1 MILLTSSL
9 CHVSLSEKGLFLIK
23 KTLAK
28 TIAIVVFASSL
39 LVTSGTTANAVSVN
53 VAGSTTMTGWV
64 IYPTVR
70 LTTGLNRISLTPN
83 NLFKQNSSG
92 SLSLLTAR
100 VVDDQSPISWSSS
113 QKTWDQTNLA
123 RQTFISGIAANSKF
137 RMSATGYVP
146 SSNDTTWGGVLDY

>member
-1 MILLTSSL
+1 M
-9 CHVSLSEKGLFLIK
+9 K
-23 KTLAK
+23 KHLRNSF
-28 TIAIVVFASSL
+28 AIVAFASML
-39 LVTSGTTANAVSVN
+39 IVTGGTTANAASAN
-53 VAGSTTMTGWV
+53 ITGTTTMTGWV

-70 LTTGLNRISLTPN
+70 TTTGLGQISLTPN

-92 SLSLLTAR
+92 SLSLLTAC

-137 RMSATGYVP
+137 RMSAAGYVP
-146 SSNDTTWGGVLDY
+146 SSNDTTWGGVLDF

>member
-1 MILLTSSL
+1 M
-9 CHVSLSEKGLFLIK
+9 K
-23 KTLAK
+23 KHLRISFATVA
-28 TIAIVVFASSL
+28 FASML
-39 LVTSGTTANAVSVN
+39 IVTSGTTANATSAN
-53 VAGSTTMTGWV
+53 ITGTTTTTGWV

-70 LTTGLNRISLTPN
+70 TTTGLGRISLTPN

-100 VVDDQSPISWSSS
+100 VVDDQSPVTWSSNA
-113 QKTWDQTNLA
+113 KTWDQTNLA
-123 RQTFISGIAANSKF
+123 RQTFVSGIAANSKF

>member
-1 MILLTSSL
+1 MKSYLRNSL
-9 CHVSLSEKGLFLIK
+9 AI
-23 KTLAK
+23 
-28 TIAIVVFASSL
+28 IAIASL
-39 LVTSGTTANAVSVN
+39 LIVTGGATANAAS
-53 VAGSTTMTGWV
+53 AAITGTTSMTGWV

-70 LTTGLNRISLTPN
+70 TTTGLGRISLTPN

-100 VVDDQSPISWSSS
+100 VVDDQSPVTWSSNA
-113 QKTWDQTNLA
+113 KTWDQTNLA
-123 RQTFISGIAANSKF
+123 RQTFISGIAGNSKF

>member
-1 MILLTSSL
+1 MKNYLRNSLT
-9 CHVSLSEKGLFLIK
+9 I
-23 KTLAK
+23 
-28 TIAIVVFASSL
+28 IVFASL
-39 LVTSGTTANAVSVN
+39 LIVTGGATANAASAN
-53 VAGSTTMTGWV
+53 ITGTTSMTGWV

-70 LTTGLNRISLTPN
+70 TTTGLGRISLTPN

-100 VVDDQSPISWSSS
+100 VVDDQSPVTWSSNA
-113 QKTWDQTNLA
+113 KTWDQTNLA
-123 RQTFISGIAANSKF
+123 RQTFISGIASNSMF

>member
-1 MILLTSSL
+1 MKNKLGESILI
-9 CHVSLSEKGLFLIK
+9 G
-23 KTLAK
+23 A
-28 TIAIVVFASSL
+28 IASL
-39 LVTSGTTANAVSVN
+39 LIVSGGTTSN
-53 VAGSTTMTGWV
+53 VASANITGTTTMTGWV

-70 LTTGLNRISLTPN
+70 TTTGLGRISLTPN

-100 VVDDQSPISWSSS
+100 VVDDQSQVTCSSS
-113 QKTWDQTNLA
+113 AKTWDQTNLA
-123 RQTFISGIAANSKF
+123 RQTFISGIAGNSRF

>member
-1 MILLTSSL
+1 MF
-9 CHVSLSEKGLFLIK
+9 HFFEKGLLLMK
-23 KTLAK
+23 KNFSKSLVTLAL
-28 TIAIVVFASSL
+28 ASL
-39 LVTSGTTANAVSVN
+39 LIVGGGTFANADSANISGT
-53 VAGSTTMTGWV
+53 TTMTGWV

-70 LTTGLNRISLTPN
+70 TTSGLGRISLTPN

-123 RQTFISGIAANSKF
+123 RQTFISGIAANSRF
-137 RMSATGYVP
+137 RVSATGYVP
-146 SSNDTTWGGVLDY
+146 SSNDTTWGGVLDF

>member
-1 MILLTSSL
+1 M
-9 CHVSLSEKGLFLIK
+9 K

-146 SSNDTTWGGVLDY
+146 SSNDTIWGGVLDF

>member
-1 MILLTSSL
+1 MKKHLRISFATVALASM
-9 CHVSLSEKGLFLIK
+9 LI
-23 KTLAK
+23 
-28 TIAIVVFASSL
+28 
-39 LVTSGTTANAVSVN
+39 VTSGTTANAVSVN
-53 VAGSTTMTGWV
+53 VEGSTTMTGWV

-70 LTTGLNRISLTPN
+70 TTKGLNRISLTPN

-146 SSNDTTWGGVLDY
+146 ISNDTTWGGVLDY